1 MTWPQ
6 FPARFTPAWSQTYR
20 ALCSLTRPFPKG
32 TPLLADAEQVLKYI
46 PDYGKGVLH
55 LVRFRHQ
62 VIDVSAKRQEDGPYW
77 RLKVLNLNNRTVLS
91 LCYDAAVVSNG
102 RYNKIYEP
110 SIPGIDDWK
119 RLDPRS
125 VLHSKR
131 FRDAKEF
138 EAKKVVIVGFSSS
151 GSSGVDV
158 DNVVAPLSA
167 QTLLISQKS
176 SVGVFPG
183 AKSFEQGKVIL
194 PPIIEL
200 NAKRRSVLFANEHEE
215 SSVDCI
221 IFWTGYDYE
230 YPFLSGVRGFGPG
243 RSDGNT
249 LT

>member
-138 EAKKVVIVGFSSS
+138 EAKHIFHVGHPNLAF
-151 GSSGVDV
+151 VMLHLR
-158 DNVVAPLSA
+158 VVAFPFA
-167 QTLLISQKS
+167 ESQ
-176 SVGVFPG
+176 V
-183 AKSFEQGKVIL
+183 AVIARVWSGRLRL
-194 PPIIEL
+194 PPY
-200 NAKRRSVLFANEHEE
+200 EE
-215 SSVDCI
+215 MA
-221 IFWTGYDYE
+221 T
-230 YPFLSGVRGFGPG
+230 
-243 RSDGNT
+243 
-249 LT
+249 